1 MHELSKNIEEESK
14 NFKASVLRI
23 TERTLKGAGD
33 EVKFKNLLQ
42 ASSIPLL
49 ILYIYVYIYIYL
61 TWLTLSTFK
70 QI

>member
-49 ILYIYVYIYIYL
+49 ILYIYVYIYIYIL
-61 TWLTLSTFK
+61 YTYIS
-70 QI
+70 